1 MTEKAGKKTDTDK
14 QSLVELKNNN
24 PSQNDCYLSLKIS
37 YEMLIFTGY
46 LSQTKNFKI
55 TGSLYE
61 NIYLHVQL
69 QQKK

>member
-1 MTEKAGKKTDTDK
+1 M
-14 QSLVELKNNN
+14 ELKNNN

>member
-1 MTEKAGKKTDTDK
+1 MTEKAGKKTDTCK

-24 PSQNDCYLSLKIS
+24 PSPNDCYLSLKIS

-46 LSQTKNFKI
+46 LSQTKSFKI

-69 QQKK
+69 QHKK